1 MLPLVCCISPLI
13 LLFAAI
19 GLEAYIKKNGNSAKT
34 TTSQPHKSKSSNNTI
49 AHNGLSALNSQTL
62 RGGHYNYP
70 ISSVDKTA

>member
-1 MLPLVCCISPLI
+1 LTPTPSSHIQVIT
-13 LLFAAI
+13 AI
-19 GLEAYIKKNGNSAKT
+19 GLEAYIKKNSDKPKSNGAAHAHKT
-34 TTSQPHKSKSSNNTI
+34 KVSNNTM